1 LVIEGRRVLD
11 RASRWFL
18 LNRPQPLDV
27 DAEIKRFAPLVQTL
41 SAHLPELLQ
50 GRERATVAA
59 ARQDFIDQGA
69 PEAVARTISESLY
82 AFSLLDI
89 VEAGSSSGE
98 DPKLLAEVYFELS
111 DHLGIDHL
119 LLAVSKLPR
128 GERWHSLARLALR
141 EDLYRAI
148 CDLSVDVARRVSPHE
163 DASAI
168 EEFEL
173 FNRRRFE
180 RARRTLDDIASS
192 GEPELAVLSVAA
204 SQLRNL
210 STTHV

>member
-1 LVIEGRRVLD
+1 M
-11 RASRWFL
+11 
-18 LNRPQPLDV
+18 
-27 DAEIKRFAPLVQTL
+27 
-41 SAHLPELLQ
+41 
-50 GRERATVAA
+50 
-59 ARQDFIDQGA
+59 
-69 PEAVARTISESLY
+69 
-82 AFSLLDI
+82 
-89 VEAGSSSGE
+89 
-98 DPKLLAEVYFELS
+98 
-111 DHLGIDHL
+111 
-119 LLAVSKLPR
+119 SKLPR

-148 CDLSVDVARRVSPHE
+148 RDLSVDVARRVSSHE